1 MTTMTAPSPR
11 TTKRKAEAGR
21 GITPEDLLRYHF
33 VSDPQISPEGRHVV
47 FVKKHVGEKNDY
59 ITNLWLVS
67 RAGTAGRN
75 SSVWGEARQFT
86 NGGKDMSP
94 RWSPDGSRIAFIG
107 ARDKHKPQVFAMSAE
122 GGEATALT
130 ELPEGSIGAMK
141 WSPDGQFIAISF
153 RAQDPQWTQDAKK
166 QREEKGLSDPP
177 RVLDHW
183 WYRLDGDGYFNGQ
196 RYQLYLVDAETG
208 EHRVLYTKDTL
219 GFFTFDFSPDSK
231 QMIIG
236 SNTERRAGLKPWNDT
251 LLRLNIATGKTTA
264 VPGLPRGPKDSAKW
278 SPDGKWIA
286 YAGRE
291 GGVDGTYSTENLEL
305 WICDPVKGNGRSLT
319 GGEDYCL
326 MGAPISDTADVAFA
340 PIFEWSPDSQRIYML
355 LGWHGEQHLA

>member
-1 MTTMTAPSPR
+1 MTAPSPR
-11 TTKRKAEAGR
+11 TTKRKAAAGR
-21 GITPEDLLRYHF
+21 AITPEDVLRYHF
-33 VSDPQISPEGRHVV
+33 LADPQISPEGRHVV
-47 FVKKHVGEKNDY
+47 FVEKHVGKKNDY
-59 ITNLWLVS
+59 VTNLWLVS
-67 RAGTAGRN
+67 RAGTASRN
-75 SSVWGEARQFT
+75 SSVWGEPRQFT
-86 NGGKDMSP
+86 NGGKDTHP
-94 RWSPDGSRIAFIG
+94 RWSPDGTRIAFIG
-107 ARDKHKPQVFAMSAE
+107 ARDKHNPQVFTMSAE

-130 ELPEGSIGAMK
+130 ELPEGSIGALK

-166 QREEKGLSDPP
+166 QRQEKGLSDPP

-219 GFFTFDFSPDSK
+219 GFFSFDFSPDSK

-264 VPGLPRGPKDSAKW
+264 VPGLPR
-278 SPDGKWIA
+278 
-286 YAGRE
+286 
-291 GGVDGTYSTENLEL
+291 
-305 WICDPVKGNGRSLT
+305 
-319 GGEDYCL
+319 
-326 MGAPISDTADVAFA
+326 
-340 PIFEWSPDSQRIYML
+340 
-355 LGWHGEQHLA
+355 